1 MKVSEDKNIEKLIDN
16 LMKDATLE
24 SPSFDFTSKVMS
36 QVLAT
41 KTSEATTYKPLI
53 SKQVFIA
60 LFSSLTVLVIY
71 ILFNGNTSS
80 GNDFLRLNY
89 NLLHDL
95 NLVDTFR
102 FSKITTYSVVLTT
115 IMLFI
120 QIPLLKNYFD
130 RKFNI

>member
-1 MKVSEDKNIEKLIDN
+1 MKANEDKNIEKLIN
-16 LMKDATLE
+16 HLMKDTTLE

-41 KTSEATTYKPLI
+41 QKSDVTTYKPLI
-53 SKQVFIA
+53 SKQVFITLFIGLAA
-60 LFSSLTVLVIY
+60 LIAYVL
-71 ILFNGNTSS
+71 LNGNSTSS
-80 GNDFLRLNY
+80 NGIINLNY
-89 NLLHDL
+89 NLLT
-95 NLVDTFR
+95 NFNPVETFR

-130 RKFNI
+130 KRFNM